1 MAADMNDGHQQ
12 TADATIEVI
21 VRRISYETPTVL
33 SYDLRPV
40 SGASL
45 PSFEAGAHIDVHLP
59 DGPVRQY
66 SLIGAPDAPDY
77 RIAVALDRA
86 TRGGSRWLHKTARPG
101 DRIRISPPRSTFA
114 LAGTRAA
121 SILIAGGIG
130 ITPLLAMARQLQ
142 QVGADWTLH
151 YAVRSRVE
159 RALFDELSALGD
171 NVRLH
176 VDSENDDLLDIAGIV
191 RQATPDTQL
200 YCCGPAPMLE
210 AFLGAATSRDPST
223 VHSESFTPSVP
234 AADDGGFTV
243 VLNKSGLTVQVGADQ
258 TILDALEQ
266 AGVHAP
272 SSCRNGV
279 CGTCETRVLEGVPDH
294 RDKVLSDA
302 ERAAGNTM
310 MICCSRATTALLR
323 LDR

>member
-1 MAADMNDGHQQ
+1 MNDGHQQ
-12 TADATIEVI
+12 SVDATIEVI

-33 SYDLRPV
+33 SYDLRPTN
-40 SGASL
+40 GAPL

-59 DGPVRQY
+59 DGLVRQY
-66 SLIGAPDAPDY
+66 SLIGAPHASDY
-77 RIAVALDRA
+77 RIAVALDRT
-86 TRGGSRWLHKTARPG
+86 TRGGSRWLHATARPG
-101 DRIRISPPRSTFA
+101 DRLRISQPRSTFA
-114 LAGTRAA
+114 LADSKAT

-142 QVGADWTLH
+142 EAGTDWTLH
-151 YAVRSRVE
+151 YAVRSRAE
-159 RALFDELSALGD
+159 CALLDELSALGD

-176 VDSENDDLLDIAGIV
+176 VDSENDGLLDIARIV
-191 RQATPDTQL
+191 AQATPDAQL
-200 YCCGPAPMLE
+200 YCCGPAAMLE
-210 AFLGAATSRDPST
+210 AFQDATKSRAPST

-234 AADDGGFTV
+234 AADDGGFMV
-243 VLNKSGLTVQVGADQ
+243 ILNKSGLSIQIGADQ

>member
-1 MAADMNDGHQQ
+1 MNDGHQQ
-12 TADATIEVI
+12 TTDATIEVI

-33 SYDLRPV
+33 SYDLRPAN
-40 SGASL
+40 GRPL

-59 DGPVRQY
+59 DGLVRQY
-66 SLIGAPDAPDY
+66 SLIGTPDAADY

-86 TRGGSRWLHKTARPG
+86 TRGGSRWLHAHARPG
-101 DRIRISPPRSTFA
+101 DRIRISQPRSSFA
-114 LAGTRAA
+114 LADTKAA
-121 SILIAGGIG
+121 SVLIAGGIG
-130 ITPLLAMARQLQ
+130 ITPLLAMARRLHET
-142 QVGADWTLH
+142 GADWTLH
-151 YAVRSRVE
+151 HAVRSRAE
-159 RALFDELSALGD
+159 CALFDELSMLGD
-171 NVRLH
+171 NVRFH
-176 VDSENDDLLDIAGIV
+176 VDSENDGLLDIARIV
-191 RQATPDTQL
+191 AQAAPDAQL
-200 YCCGPAPMLE
+200 YCCGPAPMLQ
-210 AFLGAATSRDPST
+210 AFLDAASSRDPSS
-223 VHSESFTPSVP
+223 VHCESFTPSVP

-243 VLNKSGLTVQVGADQ
+243 VLNKSGLSIQVGAEQ

-294 RDKVLSDA
+294 RDKVLSDG

>member
-1 MAADMNDGHQQ
+1 MNDGHQQ
-12 TADATIEVI
+12 TTDATIEVI

-40 SGASL
+40 DGGPL
-45 PSFEAGAHIDVHLP
+45 PSFHPGAHIDVHLP
-59 DGPVRQY
+59 DGLVRQY
-66 SLIGAPDAPDY
+66 SLIGTPDAADY

-86 TRGGSRWLHKTARPG
+86 TRGGSRWLHAHARPG
-101 DRIRISPPRSTFA
+101 DRIRISPPRSTFQLVDTA
-114 LAGTRAA
+114 SP

-142 QVGADWTLH
+142 AAGADWTLH
-151 YAVRSRVE
+151 HAVRSRGECV
-159 RALFDELSALGD
+159 LFDELSTLGD

-176 VDSENDDLLDIAGIV
+176 VDSENDGLLDIARIV
-191 RQATPDTQL
+191 AQAAPYAQL
-200 YCCGPAPMLE
+200 YCCGPAPMLQVFLE
-210 AFLGAATSRDPST
+210 AASSRDPST
-223 VHSESFTPSVP
+223 VHSECFTPTLP
-234 AADDGGFTV
+234 AADDGSFTV
-243 VLNKSGLTVQVGADQ
+243 VLNKSGLSIQVGADQ

-294 RDKVLSDA
+294 RDKVLSDT

>member
-1 MAADMNDGHQQ
+1 MNDGHQQ

-33 SYDLRPV
+33 SYDLRPTND
-40 SGASL
+40 APL

-59 DGPVRQY
+59 DGLVRQY
-66 SLIGAPDAPDY
+66 SLIGTPDASDY

-86 TRGGSRWLHKTARPG
+86 TRGGSRWLHASARPG
-101 DRIRISPPRSTFA
+101 DRIRISQPRSTFA
-114 LAGTRAA
+114 LADSKAT

-142 QVGADWTLH
+142 AAGADWTLH
-151 YAVRSRVE
+151 YAVRSRAE
-159 RALFDELSALGD
+159 CALLDELSALG
-171 NVRLH
+171 NNIQLH
-176 VDSENDDLLDIAGIV
+176 VDSENDGLLNIARIV
-191 RQATPDTQL
+191 AQAATETQL
-200 YCCGPAPMLE
+200 YCCGPAPMLD
-210 AFLGAATSRDPST
+210 AFLNAASSRHPST
-223 VHSESFTPSVP
+223 VHSESFTPSAP

-243 VLNKSGLTVQVGADQ
+243 VLNKSGLSIQIGADQ

-294 RDKVLSDA
+294 RDKVLSDT

>member
-1 MAADMNDGHQQ
+1 MNDGHQHDG
-12 TADATIEVI
+12 DATIEVI

-33 SYDLRPV
+33 SYDLRPTN
-40 SGASL
+40 GGPL

-59 DGPVRQY
+59 DGLVRQY
-66 SLIGAPDAPDY
+66 SLIGLPDGADY

-86 TRGGSRWLHKTARPG
+86 TRGGSRWLHSSARPG
-101 DRIRISPPRSTFA
+101 DRIRISQPRSTFA
-114 LAGTRAA
+114 LEQTSAA
-121 SILIAGGIG
+121 SVLIAGGIG
-130 ITPLLAMARQLQ
+130 ITPLLAMARQLHEA
-142 QVGADWTLH
+142 GTEWTLH
-151 YAVRSRVE
+151 YAVRSRGE
-159 RALFDELSALGD
+159 CALLDELSALGD
-171 NVRLH
+171 NVHLH
-176 VDSENDDLLDIAGIV
+176 VDSESDRLLDIERIV
-191 RQATPDTQL
+191 AQAAPNVQL
-200 YCCGPAPMLE
+200 YCCGPAPMLD
-210 AFLGAATSRDPST
+210 AFMVATSSRDSST
-223 VHSESFTPSVP
+223 VHYESFTPTVP

-243 VLNKSGLTVQVGADQ
+243 VLNKSGLSIHVGADQ

-279 CGTCETRVLEGVPDH
+279 CGTCETSVLEGVPDH
-294 RDKVLSDA
+294 RDKVLSDG